1 MEFLFSNYPP
11 IRTDCK
17 TFSDVFY
24 SLLPQASKLDIAVGY
39 VSSDSLLALQ
49 KTIELNKNI
58 QTLNLVIGMHY
69 FDKFTKLQFQAAM
82 RLNQ

>member
-24 SLLPQASKLDIAVGY
+24 SLLPQASKLDIAVGFGLQ
-39 VSSDSLLALQ
+39 SSQ
-49 KTIELNKNI
+49 WTRNV
-58 QTLNLVIGMHY
+58 T
-69 FDKFTKLQFQAAM
+69 
-82 RLNQ
+82 